1 MDYKLSDERLLPAP
15 WKYTHNCSLPV
26 PKDSLTDLL
35 DAKLQQMNL
44 ALKQLDAQTRAAEG
58 TEREMGV
65 ILEQLIAASKPPKPL
80 RAAPEEHFDLALHLV
95 EFPRTPLYVKRC
107 FDVSFKLV
115 GVENIQNGLFP
126 LQCTLTVRKMDSE
139 GAEIVKSRS
148 GENHIGYP
156 YLRGQLSQTYQQAP
170 VMTFRRLVFSDISS
184 VFPQGRVNIF
194 IQCPDYPTKI
204 KALMIEG
211 VRVKARK
218 KRPDEVL

>member
-1 MDYKLSDERLLPAP
+1 MERLLPTP
-15 WKYTHNCSLPV
+15 WKLPHNCSLPV
-26 PKDSLTDLL
+26 PKDTLAELL
-35 DAKLQQMNL
+35 EAKIQQMNL
-44 ALKQLDAQTRAAEG
+44 ALKQLDAQTQAAEE

-65 ILEQLIAASKPPKPL
+65 ILEQLLGASKPEKPL

-95 EFPRTPLYVKRC
+95 EFPRTPLYVKRR

-115 GVENIQNGLFP
+115 GAESFQYGLFP
-126 LQCTLTVRKMDSE
+126 LQCTLSVRKMDSE

-148 GENHIGYP
+148 GKDHIGYP
-156 YLRGQLSQTYQQAP
+156 YLRGQLTQTYAQVP

-184 VFPQGRVNIF
+184 IFPLGRVNIF
-194 IQCPDYPTKI
+194 IVCPDYPTKI
-204 KALMIEG
+204 KSLIIEG